1 LLLSASKS
9 LSSSSESFSDS
20 LALEKDSSL
29 SEEGLVEGFLA
40 GGAFLFCVVA
50 TGFLIS
56 GGSSVFLE
64 EFPLLL
70 AAPPLLLLFVV
81 VGLTSDSSS
90 FSYY

>member
-20 LALEKDSSL
+20 LPLEKDSSL
-29 SEEGLVEGFLA
+29 SEDGLVEGFLA

-70 AAPPLLLLFVV
+70 AAPPLLLFVV

-90 FSYY
+90 LSYY